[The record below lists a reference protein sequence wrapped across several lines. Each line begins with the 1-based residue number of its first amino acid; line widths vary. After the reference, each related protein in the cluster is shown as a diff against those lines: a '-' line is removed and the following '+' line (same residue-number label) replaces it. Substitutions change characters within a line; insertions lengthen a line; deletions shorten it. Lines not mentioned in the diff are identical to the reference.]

1 MKDRSLTQQVC
12 HVEQESAAVTGVRG
26 PGRSCRWVR
35 DDRPVTVMTSVA
47 ARLRAARLYL
57 CTDARERQGDLEDF
71 LRAAVTG
78 GVDVVQIRQRGMTRD
93 AGLAA
98 LEVARSVA
106 AASSAIVAVHESPRL
121 AERFAADLLHL
132 GADEGSARRARR
144 RLHAWALVGRSAHSA
159 EALDAALADEDVSY
173 VSIGP
178 VHATP
183 VEPDVLPV
191 GLDLVRHAAR
201 VAPVADV
208 TSKPWFAVGGINAGT
223 LDDVL
228 AAGARRVVVVRAIT
242 EASDP
247 HAAARALKDRLRRA
261 WSEDPALA
269 SYALRSAA
277 LGT

>member
-1 MKDRSLTQQVC
+1 M
-12 HVEQESAAVTGVRG
+12 
-26 PGRSCRWVR
+26 
-35 DDRPVTVMTSVA
+35 TVMTSLA
-47 ARLRAARLYL
+47 SRLRAARLYL
-57 CTDARERQGDLEDF
+57 CTDAREAQGDLEDF
-71 LRAAVTG
+71 LRAAVAG
-78 GVDVVQIRQRGMTRD
+78 GVDVVQIRQRGMSRD
-93 AGLAA
+93 AELAA

-106 AASSAIVAVHESPRL
+106 AASSTIVAVHESARL
-121 AERFAADLLHL
+121 AEKFAADMLHL

-144 RLHAWALVGRSAHSA
+144 RLHEWALVGRSAHSTDQ
-159 EALDAALADEDVSY
+159 LDEALADDDVSY

-183 VEPDVLPV
+183 VEPDVAPV

-208 TSKPWFAVGGINAGT
+208 ASKPWFAVGGISADT

-242 EASDP
+242 EAADP
-247 HAAARALKDRLRRA
+247 QAAARALKDRLRQA
-261 WSEDPALA
+261 WADDPALA

-277 LGT
+277 LGL